1 MTKPYIVC
9 HMMSSV
15 DGRIDCAMTEQLQGT
30 KEYYDALAQLNA
42 STSVSGRVTAELEMA
57 LPGHFESDDTEP
69 FGKEGVSK
77 KVTAKG
83 YTVVVDTHGTLLWDE
98 DSTEAPLIIVTS
110 EQVSKAYLAYLD
122 KQNISWIV
130 CGKDH
135 IDLQKACQ
143 VLAETFGVERM
154 TVLGGPRI
162 NAGFLEAGLLDEVS
176 LVIDPGI
183 DGRVGMLG
191 VFDGFSA
198 EKKVTP
204 LMFGSVQPYGDGA
217 VWLCYRVN

>member
-1 MTKPYIVC
+1 
-9 HMMSSV
+9 MMSSV

-42 STSVSGRVTAELEMA
+42 PTSVSGRVTAELEMA

-110 EQVSKAYLAYLD
+110 
-122 KQNISWIV
+122 
-130 CGKDH
+130 
-135 IDLQKACQ
+135 
-143 VLAETFGVERM
+143 
-154 TVLGGPRI
+154 
-162 NAGFLEAGLLDEVS
+162 
-176 LVIDPGI
+176 
-183 DGRVGMLG
+183 
-191 VFDGFSA
+191 
-198 EKKVTP
+198 
-204 LMFGSVQPYGDGA
+204 
-217 VWLCYRVN
+217 